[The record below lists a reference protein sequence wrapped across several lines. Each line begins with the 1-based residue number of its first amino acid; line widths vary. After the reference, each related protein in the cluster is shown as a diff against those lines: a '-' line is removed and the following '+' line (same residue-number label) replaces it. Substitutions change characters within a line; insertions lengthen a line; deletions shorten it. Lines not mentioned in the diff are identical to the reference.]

1 MKTFLAFGVSL
12 FLAAAAH
19 GQYRGGNYNSYGSFS
34 GFGSVVFPGTGHPP
48 AGGNFSITNPGFAS
62 RLGSTVNG
70 SVRGPYGARSRRGI
84 GSLPYSYPVY
94 VGGGYGNGYD
104 PAYASGYGEQQPNV
118 TVVAPPPQQ
127 QAPQLI
133 INQNFGVG
141 AGGPSDAQ
149 NLQNGTAQE
158 GDGFHMYQAP
168 ARSIPEPQAADPRYY
183 LIAYKDHSIYS
194 ALAYWLEDN
203 TLHYVTTQNTH
214 NQASLDLIDLD
225 FTKRLN
231 QDRNVAF
238 TLTPSR

>member
-1 MKTFLAFGVSL
+1 MKTFLAFGVSF
-12 FLAAAAH
+12 FLAATAY

-70 SVRGPYGARSRRGI
+70 GARGSYGARSHRGV
-84 GSLPYSYPVY
+84 GSLPYAYPAFI
-94 VGGGYGNGYD
+94 GGGYGYGYD
-104 PAYASGYGEQQPNV
+104 PSYASGYGEQQPNV

-127 QAPQLI
+127 QAPQVI

-141 AGGPSDAQ
+141 AVVPPDSQ
-149 NLQNGTAQE
+149 NAAQE
-158 GDGFHMYQAP
+158 GDGFHVYQSP
-168 ARSIPEPQAADPRYY
+168 ARAAPQAADPSYY

-194 ALAYWLEDN
+194 ALAYWLEDG